1 MNASDF
7 SYILQ
12 ANGYRVQGNRSQCPG
27 HNGKDLNL
35 SFSNGHDGKLLLT
48 CFSHHC
54 PVEDIAG
61 SLGLSVSDLFPAD
74 DTFNKADY
82 HQKKTQYQ
90 IEQECIHAYRMVAIF
105 SADMKAGKKITE
117 KNRRQAQEALQILDK
132 NSFNHARYQ
141 QLMQEQAFNTAHQ
154 AWLKL
159 TTEQK
164 YRI

>member
-1 MNASDF
+1 MNARDF

-12 ANGYRVQGNRSQCPG
+12 ANGYRVQGYRSQCPG
-27 HNGKDLNL
+27 HQGKDLNL
-35 SFSNGHDGKLLLT
+35 SFRDDGNDMLLMT
-48 CFSHHC
+48 CFSHNC
-54 PVEDIAG
+54 TLSEIMQA
-61 SLGLSVSDLFPAD
+61 LGLSIKDAFPAND
-74 DTFNKADY
+74 SFNKTEYRKHKA
-82 HQKKTQYQ
+82 QYQ
-90 IEQECIHAYRMVAIF
+90 IDQECIHAYRMVAIF
-105 SADMKAGKKITE
+105 SADMKAGKQITE
-117 KNRRQAQEALQILDK
+117 KNRRQAKEALQILDK